1 MEQIWVLLLISIIK
15 KDILVLGKG
24 PTQGLEYTLTA
35 EKMYSINF
43 TVNRKVFRL
52 SLHYNWAKGYL
63 YNKGKEINGVNGY
76 VYEFSVA
83 FDLFLGEINEAISTF
98 HNYFIFKYGIK

>member
-1 MEQIWVLLLISIIK
+1 M
-15 KDILVLGKG
+15 
-24 PTQGLEYTLTA
+24 
-35 EKMYSINF
+35 
-43 TVNRKVFRL
+43 
-52 SLHYNWAKGYL
+52 